1 MIKKIAWDTFK
12 NTGNI
17 DAFLEF
23 KQIQD
28 IEENIQKVEQN
39 GEYKNK
45 WNNNSRE

>member
-12 NTGNI
+12 KTGDI

-23 KQIQD
+23 KQIKD

-45 WNNNSRE
+45 WNNNIGE